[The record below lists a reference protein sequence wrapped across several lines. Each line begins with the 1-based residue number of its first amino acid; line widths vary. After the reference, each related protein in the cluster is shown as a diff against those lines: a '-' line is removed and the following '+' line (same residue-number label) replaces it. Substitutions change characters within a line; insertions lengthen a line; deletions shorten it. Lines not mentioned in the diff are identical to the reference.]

1 MNSHHRLGI
10 SAQKSHYSL
19 HRAYFIQRHSALIT
33 HYVLFSRQRA
43 AFPIHFSDI
52 PYASSTRIIKI
63 SIVLNFAP
71 KPPHGTALVTEG
83 QKGTRSSPKADGM
96 RCKPDDPVT
105 RAAPRIPAHSA
116 RTASD
121 PPQLVKCSA
130 PRGARFRH
138 TAPPFPA
145 P

>member
-33 HYVLFSRQRA
+33 HYVLFSSQRA

-83 QKGTRSSPKADGM
+83 QGGSEAVRGAAHGARRVISGGRD
-96 RCKPDDPVT
+96 RERRR
-105 RAAPRIPAHSA
+105 RAAEALVARRAARKGVRRAAH
-116 RTASD
+116 RTAFGKS
-121 PPQLVKCSA
+121 QK
-130 PRGARFRH
+130 R
-138 TAPPFPA
+138 
-145 P
+145 